1 MHALYIEK
9 SGVKWQQDEPGDLA
23 SGIVVSN
30 QKSLLQKW
38 PFSFSKMARH
48 QLFVLI
54 DSETEDGLSLSVT
67 MYEQDQRFVWSK
79 MG

>member
-9 SGVKWQQDEPGDLA
+9 SGVKWQEDEPGDLA

-38 PFSFSKMARH
+38 PLVSLKWRDTNS
-48 QLFVLI
+48 
-54 DSETEDGLSLSVT
+54 LSLLT
-67 MYEQDQRFVWSK
+67 LRLK
-79 MG
+79 MD